1 MVVTPEFH
9 IIVLK
14 NDDSTFSPVYGRV
27 YEEDCEYDETTEGKE
42 GEMEIEKMEVEED
55 DEGNPSPP
63 NQPINSEQRIGGK
76 NDSGGIT
83 NAIPKT
89 GSPIL
94 NINGDLKT
102 FSYYEIEGDDIKKV
116 IKVTSLSASNGS
128 EPAFDPNSPMNRISK
143 NTYLSYHFHFISF
156 YRFFTPNGINI
167 TTARNITIIRSS
179 KII

>member
-1 MVVTPEFH
+1 MIVTPEFH

-27 YEEDCEYDETTEGKE
+27 YEEDCNYDETTEGKE
-42 GEMEIEKMEVEED
+42 GEMEVEEEEED
-55 DEGNPSPP
+55 NPSPP
-63 NQPINSEQRIGGK
+63 NQPIKSNQLVGK
-76 NDSGGIT
+76 KSDGGIT

-116 IKVTSLSASNGS
+116 IQVTSLTASNGS
-128 EPAFDPNSPMNRISK
+128 SSAFDPNSPMNRISK

-156 YRFFTPNGINI
+156 NRFFTPNGINI
-167 TTARNITIIRSS
+167 TTARNIIIIRSS